1 MIKTLAIIV
10 PLLGLATLAGIGVQT
25 DRVGAFHTIGNFSQ
39 VPLANLGWAPG
50 FEGGSGQI
58 HYLSLNQTFIA
69 EITVAGLKPN
79 HEYTIQT
86 MGADVGGK
94 TTGGASSLMTDR
106 DGSGVAIV
114 ALDLPDDAKP
124 LPAYQVHV
132 LVVDPSVSLEEP
144 ANPMGI
150 KNPVPLVCL
159 YPLGFRVGSP

>member
-1 MIKTLAIIV
+1 MKKTLGIIV
-10 PLLGLATLAGIGVQT
+10 LLFGLVSLVGIGTDT
-25 DRVGAFHTIGNFSQ
+25 DRVDAFHTIGNFSQ

-50 FEGGSGQI
+50 FEGGSGKI
-58 HYLSLNQTFIA
+58 HYLPLNQTFIA
-69 EITVAGLKPN
+69 EITVDGLKPN
-79 HEYTIQT
+79 HEYTIQS

-94 TTGGASSLMTDR
+94 ITGGSSSLMTDG

-132 LVVDPSVSLEEP
+132 LVVDPSESLEG

-150 KNPVPLVCL
+150 NNPIPLVCL
-159 YPLGFRVGSP
+159 YPLGFRVGNQ